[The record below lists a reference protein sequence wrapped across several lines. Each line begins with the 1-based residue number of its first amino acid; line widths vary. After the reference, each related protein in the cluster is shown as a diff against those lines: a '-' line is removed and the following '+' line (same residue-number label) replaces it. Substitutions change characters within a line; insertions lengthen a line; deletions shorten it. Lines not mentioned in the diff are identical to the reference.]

1 MLLLT
6 FFTNKI
12 LNVREELQLE
22 KNSVDNQFPEP
33 SPYHGTMFCEF
44 EPVTTNELSEL
55 IRTSGRKS
63 CALDPIPAS
72 VLMVAWTCCY
82 RLLLRL

>member
-1 MLLLT
+1 MLKFSLQSTHSLANAFAD

-33 SPYHGTMFCEF
+33 PPYHGTMFCEF

-55 IRTSGRKS
+55 K
-63 CALDPIPAS
+63 
-72 VLMVAWTCCY
+72 
-82 RLLLRL
+82 LLELQVVSPVPLIQFLQRS